1 MNCDETRELFGLI
14 SDLPPD
20 HPERVAFNWHIMSCE
35 SCAAEYAIWQ
45 ESLEII
51 QDYAHEVTYEQG
63 EAINR
68 SVMARIFA
76 ERDSLADAL
85 ETGTPTTRGFRS
97 RLAMW
102 AAGCFIVFICSSL
115 FFVFSNSTGQSDK
128 ITSQTGILP
137 AAVATTGVDSTG
149 AISVNLSNVSRG
161 IVAPFVAQIGPT
173 YPQYW
178 MILSIAGM
186 GLVLFSWKGLRRI
199 KK

>member
-1 MNCDETRELFGLI
+1 MNCDEARDFFGLI
-14 SDLPPD
+14 MDLPID
-20 HPERVAFNWHIMSCE
+20 HPERVAFDWHIMNCE

-51 QDYAHEVTYEQG
+51 QECAHEVSYQEA

-68 SVMARIFA
+68 SVMARIFS
-76 ERDSLADAL
+76 ESDSLVDVL
-85 ETGTPTTRGFRS
+85 ETGTQASRGFRS

-102 AAGCFIVFICSSL
+102 AAGCFIVFLCSSL
-115 FFVFSNSTGQSDK
+115 FFVFGNSTGQNEN
-128 ITSQTGILP
+128 ITKQTGILP
-137 AAVATTGVDSTG
+137 AAVASSGIDSNGV
-149 AISVNLSNVSRG
+149 ISVNLSNVSRG

-178 MILSIAGM
+178 MILSLAGM
-186 GLVLFSWKGLRRI
+186 GLVLISWKSLRRI